1 MSWAEVKNLKDYI
14 NSALSGIKNSTDYV
28 GVSKIFVKSLATYEG
43 KAITIYR
50 NGASHKTGTVGTDGF
65 AEFTVTPNAKF
76 YATVTNGSE
85 TYTSETVYIGAGECV
100 ELPCGY
106 IPVGSTVTP
115 TDSAAI
121 LIACAGV
128 GYDYTTIAQIIA
140 DTACLT
146 KIAASNNAI
155 DYLFRLNS
163 GTLYNGIT
171 SNATAFAKIA
181 TNAYAVKKIAASNEW
196 SRAANNASTVQ
207 NIWNYILGRLKTVTS
222 VTNVTTSDGTI
233 ITSSST
239 YSGAFPLQSLVD
251 GDNAASAVSI
261 EPYWIPSDT
270 SSASYI
276 TLCFPTPVCV
286 KKLEWQ
292 QGKTNQGTAPV
303 VVSTSDDGASWTS
316 VATGDHLRESRSVI
330 DIVKNTKYARYLRIT
345 RNNMSGLC
353 SVGELMVYGA
363 KA

>member
-1 MSWAEVKNLKDYI
+1 MSWAEVKNLKEYI

-65 AEFTVTPNAKF
+65 TEFTVTPNAKF

-85 TYTSETVYIGAGECV
+85 TYTSETVYIGAGECI

-106 IPVGSTVTP
+106 ISVGSTVTP

-121 LIACAGV
+121 LIACAGG
-128 GYDYTTIAQIIA
+128 GYNYTTIEQIIA

-146 KIAASNNAI
+146 KIVASNNAI

-163 GTLYNGIT
+163 GALFNGIT
-171 SNATAFAKIA
+171 GNATAFAKIA
-181 TNAYAVKKIAASNEW
+181 TNAYAVKKICASEAW
-196 SRAANNASTVQ
+196 SRAANSSSSVQ
-207 NIWNYILGRLKTVTS
+207 SIWNYILGRLKTVTDIN
-222 VTNVTTSDGTI
+222 NVTTTDGTNI
-233 ITSSST
+233 LSSSSYT
-239 YSGAFPLQSLVD
+239 AAHLCNIVD
-251 GDNAASAVSI
+251 GDDAASAVSTN
-261 EPYWIPSDT
+261 PYWIPTNT
-270 SSASYI
+270 SGTSYI
-276 TLCFPTPVCV
+276 TLIFPTPVCI

-292 QGKTNQGTAPV
+292 QGAAYQGDATV
-303 VVSTSDDGASWTS
+303 TVSASNDKSTWTT
-316 VATGDHLRESRSVI
+316 VATGVHMANARSTI
-330 DIVKNTKYARYLRIT
+330 DMVKNTTYARYLRIT
-345 RNNMSGLC
+345 RNNMSVYC
-353 SVGELMVYGA
+353 SIGELMAYGA